1 MEVKLMSRI
10 KTSFIPFIKTH
21 KGDIEKAQKAI
32 EAVQEVVRVSRRVNT
47 SKVDKAKAAYIKA
60 IDDAIHK
67 FSISK

>member
-1 MEVKLMSRI
+1 MSRI

-32 EAVQEVVRVSRRVNT
+32 EAVQEAVRVSRRVNT

-60 IDDAIHK
+60 LDEAVTK
-67 FSISK
+67 FGTSK